1 MKNDAV
7 VAIKNQ
13 GTDTSALNKLPVQ
26 IEGVLIEIGDLRSK
40 TIRST
45 LIFKNIMVEDQ
56 STWEETAQILANFIT
71 KKLNIN
77 FTYNEVDMCT
87 SRAHQD
93 SVKKCDATDTRK
105 LPRPIF

>member
-56 STWEETAQILANFIT
+56 ST
-71 KKLNIN
+71 
-77 FTYNEVDMCT
+77 
-87 SRAHQD
+87 
-93 SVKKCDATDTRK
+93 
-105 LPRPIF
+105 